1 MGQDITEIIKHIFL
15 GILTSIPQLVIVIL
29 CIYYITKIGSKTE
42 AILLTTGSIISL
54 LCGISN
60 VVGATYISTLGVD
73 SYVIFIYIIQGF
85 SFLGSIL
92 FVIGFFILIRKI
104 IKSKVFAPNTKTSN

>member
-29 CIYYITKIGSKTE
+29 CIYYIVKIGSKTE
-42 AILLTTGSIISL
+42 AILLTTGSMISL
-54 LCGISN
+54 LCGVSN

-85 SFLGSIL
+85 SFFGSIL
-92 FVIGFFILIRKI
+92 FVIGFFLLIKKT
-104 IKSKVFAPNTKTSN
+104 IKNKVLTQH